1 MRLLAALWALHE
13 AGHGAYAQ
21 YDVSFPLL
29 MPPEAIHAA
38 VLGARASLRW
48 WEAAVSQLRR
58 EHYFLNF
65 APVKELQA
73 LHATLAS
80 KHGSAADAPCAQ
92 NEPPGHTS
100 HAVLP
105 AAS

>member
-1 MRLLAALWALHE
+1 MISHR
-13 AGHGAYAQ
+13 AGHAAYAK

-48 WEAAVSQLRR
+48 WERVVDSLRR

-65 APVKELQA
+65 APVKELEA
-73 LHATLAS
+73 LRARFLRREKRKRS
-80 KHGSAADAPCAQ
+80 
-92 NEPPGHTS
+92 
-100 HAVLP
+100 
-105 AAS
+105 